1 MSDEIRLV
9 SELTS
14 DTYKNSVGNAITVI
28 RIEKEIVMTAKEIAK
43 LYGVSR
49 ANITMKLTAFFRT
62 KKFVKKEVSKVLAHR
77 ADDGKLYETRYYN
90 QDVILE
96 IGKHIKSQEV
106 ENLRRWING

>member
-1 MSDEIRLV
+1 MNDETRLV
-9 SELTS
+9 SELTGY
-14 DTYKNSVGNAITVI
+14 TYKNSVGNAISVI
-28 RIEKEIVMTAKEIAK
+28 KIEKEIVMTAKEISK

-49 ANITMKLTAFFRT
+49 VNITMKLTALFRS

-96 IGKHIKSQEV
+96 IGKHIQSREV
-106 ENLRRWING
+106 EHLQKWLKV